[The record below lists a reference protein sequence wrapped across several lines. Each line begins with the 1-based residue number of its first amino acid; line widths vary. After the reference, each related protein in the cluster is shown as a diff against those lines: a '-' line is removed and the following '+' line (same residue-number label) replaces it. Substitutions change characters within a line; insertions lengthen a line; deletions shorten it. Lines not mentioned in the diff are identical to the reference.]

1 MRKRH
6 FLALFCALL
15 LLLAL
20 PACKRKEE
28 PSPEAGDSGHTEST
42 TGTEGGEAESSN
54 GPFSV
59 RFDKNGTGFDTD
71 KGQLFTPTTTTARD
85 FSGDL
90 DPLRNRM
97 VECNAFA
104 IGSSNSNLTYK
115 ALSGNTPTTAGN
127 TLYTIRFT
135 ADGET
140 HTITIDDAAIAAYR
154 DTDSNVSNISA
165 LVDSFVSLTALWNG
179 SPA

>member
-6 FLALFCALL
+6 FLAISCALL

-28 PSPEAGDSGHTEST
+28 PSPEAGDNGHTEST
-42 TGTEGGEAESSN
+42 ASTESGEAESSN
-54 GPFSV
+54 APFSV
-59 RFDKNGTGFDTD
+59 RFDKNGSGFDTD
-71 KGQLFTPTTTTARD
+71 KGLLFTPHATTAKD

-90 DPLRNRM
+90 NSLRNRM
-97 VECNAFA
+97 SECNAYA
-104 IGSSNSNLTYK
+104 IGRSSSDLTYK
-115 ALSGNTPTTAGN
+115 ALSGNAPTTAEN
-127 TLYTIRFT
+127 ALYTIRFT

-140 HTITIDDAAIAAYR
+140 HTITIDDAAIATYR
-154 DTDSNVSNISA
+154 DTNSNVSNISA

-179 SPA
+179 SST